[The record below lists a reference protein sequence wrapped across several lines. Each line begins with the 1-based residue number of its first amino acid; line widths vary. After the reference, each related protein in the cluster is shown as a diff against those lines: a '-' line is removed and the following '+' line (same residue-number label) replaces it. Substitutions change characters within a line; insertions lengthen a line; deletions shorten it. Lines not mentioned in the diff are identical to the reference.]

1 MGLMLGSR
9 RLAQAALWAP
19 SGSRRHGQ
27 APLGGRGRAAFSAEG
42 GAAEAG
48 DPGLRAA
55 PCDAA
60 GRELGGPVGAAK
72 PLAPPT
78 GPGLADSATLRAEE
92 SERRPSLQKAL
103 QEVEEKRASQVV
115 FPPPDLVFRA
125 FLATPL
131 DKVRVVIVGQ
141 DPYHGRGQA
150 MGLSFSVPRG
160 AAVPPSLQNMLR
172 EANAWPA
179 PHGDLTSWT
188 EQGVLLLNSVLS
200 VAQGQPNSHKGLGW
214 ERLTDA
220 AIRAINKE
228 RQDVIFLLWGK
239 DAQSKA
245 SLVDGSHVVLI
256 AGHPSPYSYER
267 HFKGCGH
274 FQKVNE
280 LLTAR
285 GEAPIRWSLD

>member
-1 MGLMLGSR
+1 MAKR
-9 RLAQAALWAP
+9 
-19 SGSRRHGQ
+19 
-27 APLGGRGRAAFSAEG
+27 PLEG
-42 GAAEAG
+42 E
-48 DPGLRAA
+48 AA
-55 PCDAA
+55 PPSAPKAA
-60 GRELGGPVGAAK
+60 RLK
-72 PLAPPT
+72 Q
-78 GPGLADSATLRAEE
+78 ATLGFARRPATPQGE
-92 SERRPSLQKAL
+92 SSEDLSVLQSHWLPRLGQGWLTALLSELRRPSLQKAL